1 MESYKYCNNVFNYTR
16 QKTSEVSIGQV
27 KIGGD
32 NPIRLQSMTNT
43 NTSDIEKTVEQ
54 SIRIYEAGGEIVRYS
69 ARGVAEIEK
78 IAEIVKCL
86 RKKECD
92 IPTVADIH
100 FSSKAALMAAQIV
113 DKVRINPG
121 NFIDKRASFE
131 TLEYSEEE
139 YKNEM
144 NRLKDKLIPLLD
156 LCKKNNTALRIGINH
171 GSLSDRIMSKFGNTP
186 LGMVESAMEFLR
198 ICKEENFCNVV
209 ISMKSSNTRVMVH
222 ANRMLMNRMMSE
234 NMNFPIHLGVTEAGE
249 GEDGRIKSAVGI
261 GAMLNDGI
269 GDTIRVSLT
278 EAPEKEIPVAKK
290 IADYYVGREKHEK
303 INEENIGF
311 NPFEYNKQGNN
322 KIKNI
327 GGENTPV
334 VVWDLSNE
342 RNVIVKPKLTPDYIF
357 VDDIEKINNI
367 PFSDAHIIVN
377 YNKWINKSD
386 SYNVFPIFSSPEKF
400 VESTKVS
407 EMLNFIYINEKTID
421 NVLINKL
428 SIYKNIVLVICTNNE
443 HASGVYRSLFFT
455 LKKQKSNIPVII
467 KGNYNENNIEDLQL
481 KSSCDTGVVFLDG
494 FGDGLWLYNNGE
506 IQNLD
511 ILQTTFGILQASRV
525 RMSKTEYISC
535 PGCGR
540 TLYDIQTAVKKIR
553 EKTSHLKNL
562 KIGIMGCIVN
572 GLGEMA
578 DADYGYVGAGVGKIS
593 LYKNKNLVEKNIPEN
608 DAIKELINLIKEN
621 GDWHEPDN
629 Y

>member
-1 MESYKYCNNVFNYTR
+1 MDRYKYCSNIFNYTR

-27 KIGGD
+27 KIGGN

-78 IAEIVKCL
+78 IAEIVKGL
-86 RKKECD
+86 RKKECS

-100 FSSKAALMAAQIV
+100 FNPKAAFLAAQIV

-131 TLEYSEEE
+131 TLEYSDKEYSEEIN
-139 YKNEM
+139 KI
-144 NRLKDKLIPLLD
+144 KDKLVPLID

-186 LGMVESAMEFLR
+186 IGMVESAMEFLR
-198 ICKEENFCNVV
+198 ICKEENFCNIV
-209 ISMKSSNTRVMVH
+209 ISMKSSNTGVMVH
-222 ANRMLMNRMMSE
+222 SNRMLMNRMINE
-234 NMNFPIHLGVTEAGE
+234 KMNFPIHLGVTEAGE

-278 EAPEKEIPVAKK
+278 EAPENEIPVAKK
-290 IADYYVGREKHEK
+290 IVEYYIGRENHKK
-303 INEENIGF
+303 INEESIEF
-311 NPFEYNKQGNN
+311 NPFEYNKLVNH
-322 KIKNI
+322 KINNI
-327 GGENTPV
+327 GGNNAPV
-334 VVWDLSNE
+334 VISDLSENK
-342 RNVIVKPKLTPDYIF
+342 NVNDKTKLSPDYIF
-357 VDDIEKINNI
+357 IDDIEKIRDLQYSNK
-367 PFSDAHIIVN
+367 AIIVK
-377 YNKWINKSD
+377 YNQWSD
-386 SYNVFPIFSSPEKF
+386 ELNLNNVFPIFSSPDKF
-400 VESTKVS
+400 IEAKRIS
-407 EMLNFIYINEKTID
+407 EILNFIYINENTID
-421 NVLINKL
+421 NFLISKL
-428 SIYKNIVLVICTNNE
+428 SVYKNIVLVICTNNE
-443 HASGVYRSLFFT
+443 HAPGVYRSIFFK
-455 LKKQKSNIPVII
+455 LKQQKSDIPVII
-467 KGNYNENNIEDLQL
+467 KANYIENNLEDLQI
-481 KSSCDTGVVFLDG
+481 KASCDTGAAFLDG
-494 FGDGLWLYNNGE
+494 FGDGLWLSNNGE
-506 IQNLD
+506 VRNSD
-511 ILQTTFGILQASRV
+511 VLQTTFGILQASRV
-525 RMSKTEYISC
+525 RIFKTEYISC

-572 GLGEMA
+572 GPGEMA
-578 DADYGYVGAGVGKIS
+578 DADYGYVGAGIGKIS
-593 LYKNKNLVEKNIPEN
+593 LYKNKELVKKNIPEN
-608 DAIKELINLIKEN
+608 DAITELINLIKEN
-621 GDWHEPDN
+621 GDWHEPEN